1 MAHKKEDDR
10 NPVPIVV
17 GLEREKGS
25 FRGLWQDI
33 KESVAGTDM
42 DFTKGA
48 IGRAVLLLSIP
59 MVLEMVMESV
69 FAVVDIFFVSRLG
82 ADAVAVVGITESIMT
97 VVYAIGMGLG
107 MATAALVA
115 RRTGEKDHNGASLA
129 AGQGILLAVFASL
142 LIAIP
147 GLFYAKDLLVLMGA
161 TQEVADSN
169 YMYPAIMLSG
179 NVIVMLLFII
189 NAIFRSSGDAALSMR
204 VLWFANIANIIL
216 DPMFIFGFGVIPAFG
231 IKGAAIATTI
241 GRGLAVMYQ
250 IWILTGRGSRV
261 KLSVAHFRPDFGIMR
276 KLIKLSAGGIGQL
289 LIATSSWILM
299 VRIISVFG
307 SEVLAGYTIALRIMI
322 FSLLP
327 SWGMSNAAATLV
339 GQNLGAGQ
347 PERAVRSVW
356 MTAYIN
362 MAFLG
367 IAGAVF
373 MTWPAFFIRLFIS
386 DPVVVEAG
394 ALCLRMIS
402 IGFVFYAFGMVM
414 IQAFNGAGDTQTP
427 TWLNFIFFWLI
438 EIPLAWILAI
448 GIGLGETGV
457 YYAIVIAESSIALA
471 GIILFRRGKW
481 KLKKV

>member
-1 MAHKKEDDR
+1 MPLKKEKYT
-10 NPVPIVV
+10 PVPIVV
-17 GLEREKGS
+17 SIRRKK
-25 FRGLWQDI
+25 RAWAGLWKDI

-42 DFTKGA
+42 DFTSGA

-59 MVLEMVMESV
+59 MVLEMIMESV

-82 ADAVAVVGITESIMT
+82 ADAVAVVGITESLMT

-107 MATAALVA
+107 TATAAMVA
-115 RRTGEKDHNGASLA
+115 RRTGEKKPEGASLA
-129 AGQGILLAVFASL
+129 AAQGILLAISASL
-142 LIAIP
+142 LIALP
-147 GLFYAKDLLVLMGA
+147 GIFFAKKLLILMGVSP
-161 TQEVADSN
+161 EIADDY
-169 YMYPAIMLSG
+169 YMYPSIMLSG
-179 NVIVMLLFII
+179 NVVIMLLFII

-204 VLWFANIANIIL
+204 VLWFANIVNIIL
-216 DPMFIFGFGVIPAFG
+216 DPLFIFGFWIIPPLG

-241 GRGLAVMYQ
+241 GRGLAVCYQ

-261 KLSVAHFRPDFGIMR
+261 KLMPNHFRPDFIIIG
-276 KLIKLSAGGIGQL
+276 KLLRLSAGGIGQL

-327 SWGMSNAAATLV
+327 SWGLSNAAATLV

-356 MTAYIN
+356 ITAYVN
-362 MAFLG
+362 MVFLG

-373 MTWPAFFIRLFIS
+373 ITSPGSFIRLFIS
-386 DPVVVEAG
+386 DPGVVEAG
-394 ALCLRMIS
+394 AHCLRMIS

-414 IQAFNGAGDTQTP
+414 IQAFNGAGDTRTP
-427 TWLNFIFFWLI
+427 TWLNFIFFWLM

-448 GIGLGETGV
+448 GIGLGESGV
-457 YYAIVIAESSIALA
+457 YYAIVIAESSIAVA